1 MSKTSYQIY
10 TRRELNQYY
19 ELIPVFGCG
28 TAWTEIVH
36 LAATFIAEQFSANCN
51 FRSCAIFT
59 AKPAGNF
66 GLFFFFSFLRLCFCN
81 TKEAGAE

>member
-1 MSKTSYQIY
+1 MSKMRYQIY

-28 TAWTEIVH
+28 TDWTAIVH
-36 LAATFIAEQFSANCN
+36 LAATFIAEQFSTNCN

-66 GLFFFFSFLRLCFCN
+66 RHFFLFLFFTFLLL
-81 TKEAGAE
+81 